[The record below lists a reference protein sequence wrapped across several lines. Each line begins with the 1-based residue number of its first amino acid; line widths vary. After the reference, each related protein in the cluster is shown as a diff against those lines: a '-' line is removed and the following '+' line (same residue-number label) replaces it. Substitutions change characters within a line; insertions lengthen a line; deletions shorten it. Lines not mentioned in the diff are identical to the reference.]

1 MTLWF
6 HKAKYH
12 LFVYSFPKSGFISFS
27 IHINKPIMVGPNAW
41 GCRKTNKIANNFSKK
56 IIK

>member
-27 IHINKPIMVGPNAW
+27 IHINKPIMVGPDSW

-56 IIK
+56 K